1 MIRIIKLG
9 NTIYENIEPYYIDEN
24 GNKVWNIPNDLETL
38 KQAYIDTVRWQ
49 AHKKLQETDWVVV
62 KCMEKGLNPAEE
74 YPSVV
79 EQRQKIRDWC
89 NQKEEEIQNAES
101 IEDLLAIDIKIPY

>member
-9 NTIYENIEPYYIDEN
+9 NTVYENIEPYYIDEN
-24 GNKVWNIPNDLETL
+24 GNKVWNIPTDLEAL
-38 KQAYIDTVRWQ
+38 KQAYINTVRWQ
-49 AHKKLQETDWVVV
+49 AFNELKKTDWVVI
-62 KCMEKGLNPAEE
+62 KCMELGLNVQDECPDIAT
-74 YPSVV
+74 
-79 EQRQKIRDWC
+79 QRQQIRDWC